1 MCPAVCWGKS
11 ENYVRSPSSRG
22 MAGLEVADGLE
33 AKLGP
38 VVFALSRYGREYEP
52 EVVARIYAVNDL
64 ANKPPGTFGEHDGA
78 SNWPRLPP
86 TKRELVDVVTCLFTE
101 KPSQTDVG
109 SPKRVEDY
117 QVGCGRDVERP
128 VELRDANVPTR
139 RTDAA
144 LCGEAHEAAGAAVIA
159 RDCKHV
165 HRVVQMGDKT
175 MVRFLVLAVQSAPN
189 RSTSH
194 GRHLSWRASS
204 STLRP
209 SRHRLSLCLR
219 LRTMSLFQRLW
230 ARPIASLLAR
240 YTPGAFEV
248 RDQRRPCLPATRQ
261 HAVGGESVIERGGRA
276 AEVARAGTVAAAW
289 TAPTKQMR
297 TMTTARKL
305 RDKRSR

>member
-86 TKRELVDVVTCLFTE
+86 AKRELVDVVTCLFTE

-209 SRHRLSLCLR
+209 SRHRLSLSVCGCGQCLCFSVYGPVR
-219 LRTMSLFQRLW
+219 SQVFWLGIPPVPSKFEISDVPVCQQLDSTLSVVKVSSNAADVQQRW
-230 ARPIASLLAR
+230 
-240 YTPGAFEV
+240 
-248 RDQRRPCLPATRQ
+248 
-261 HAVGGESVIERGGRA
+261 RGLG
-276 AEVARAGTVAAAW
+276 
-289 TAPTKQMR
+289 Q
-297 TMTTARKL
+297 
-305 RDKRSR
+305 